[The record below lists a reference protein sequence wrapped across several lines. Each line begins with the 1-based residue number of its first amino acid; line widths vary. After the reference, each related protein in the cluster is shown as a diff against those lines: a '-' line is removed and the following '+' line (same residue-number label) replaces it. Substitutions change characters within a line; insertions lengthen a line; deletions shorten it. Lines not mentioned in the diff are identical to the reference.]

1 MPSTLHT
8 HDLIIQLKAIK
19 EEQGLTIQNIYET
32 LENNGCHVSLNTI
45 KKIFSEGSENQH
57 FQFHNTLQP
66 ISRVLLRIYGE
77 AKGNSEI
84 DGLRAAVQVKDELID
99 KLERE
104 IVDVHTDS
112 RRRVDYLKHQIELKD
127 QRIGTL
133 MERVTILLNQLQ
145 KLLEKL

>member
-1 MPSTLHT
+1 MPSTLQT

-19 EEQGLTIQNIYET
+19 EEQGLTIQNICET
-32 LENNGCHVSLNTI
+32 LENNGYHVSLNTI

-112 RRRVDYLKHQIELKD
+112 RRRVDYLNHQIELKD
-127 QRIGTL
+127 QRIDTL